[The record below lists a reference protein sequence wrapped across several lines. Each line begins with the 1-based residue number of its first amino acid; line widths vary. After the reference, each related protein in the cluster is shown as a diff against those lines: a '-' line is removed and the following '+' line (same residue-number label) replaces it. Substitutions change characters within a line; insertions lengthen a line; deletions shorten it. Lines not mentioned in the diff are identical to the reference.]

1 VELRHAGV
9 VGRARLGVKHAEPQ
23 SALPIAS
30 PCDSSLC
37 GYGTDSLGT
46 MAILMTCG
54 GVNGYLAIV
63 PGQSQL
69 QELCMTMYLVPAI
82 HTCWRMTGSRELG
95 TCYTLRSIGA
105 PTRLPHSVQEPS

>member
-1 VELRHAGV
+1 V
-9 VGRARLGVKHAEPQ
+9 VGRARLGVKYAEPQ
-23 SALPIAS
+23 SAPPIAS
-30 PCDSSLC
+30 HCDSSLC
-37 GYGTDSLGT
+37 GNGTDLLGA

-63 PGQSQL
+63 PGRSQL

-82 HTCWRMTGSRELG
+82 HTCWRMAGSTELG
-95 TCYTLRSIGA
+95 IGYTLRSIGA